1 MPFDLMQYV
10 DEEIEESSGGGSFI
24 CQFSLGAGYLV
35 YATGDRAARYFEVN
49 QNTDREGQKLLATEM
64 AAKTGVDAKG
74 NPKRAN
80 FVFTVYLYANS
91 VLNRT
96 ETPSWK
102 QAGPGVW
109 GHDLAVWGSAYKDVV
124 RPSVTATLGDDFEP
138 YTKYWGQID
147 LVPDPYNVK
156 SGKDNRVPQIIR
168 VFASEEEAR
177 KAVEAGGGTVAR
189 RLPDKPKDFNEDVL
203 GEWSI
208 FAKDVIDSLEGG
220 GDGMAFLAGKEF
232 GFSIVELN
240 LLKKYSEETDKK
252 DVEPD
257 IAF

>member
-49 QNTDREGQKLLATEM
+49 QNTDREVQKLLATEM

-177 KAVEAGGGTVAR
+177 KAVEASGGTVAKK
-189 RLPDKPKDFNEDVL
+189 LPSEPEGFDSATLGQWGIFVEDMLSQLEAGQDKSYFLMPKYGVTETVVDTIVAFYNET
-203 GEWSI
+203 SI
-208 FAKDVIDSLEGG
+208 SF
-220 GDGMAFLAGKEF
+220 
-232 GFSIVELN
+232 
-240 LLKKYSEETDKK
+240 
-252 DVEPD
+252 
-257 IAF
+257 